1 LSNRTVPGQAPAAK
15 SVPLPRQQE
24 QQQHVQHSSSST
36 TSSNSLPQRKLR
48 PSRMDFEAMFGQLEQ
63 WKAQHLSAHVP
74 RFCFDAPELGAWVR
88 YVRKQHKDGLLE
100 QWKVER

>member
-1 LSNRTVPGQAPAAK
+1 VPGQSSAFK
-15 SVPLPRQQE
+15 HVLLPDQQE
-24 QQQHVQHSSSST
+24 QKQSSSSSIPSS
-36 TSSNSLPQRKLR
+36 TSSSNNLPQRKLR
-48 PSRMDFEAMFGQLEQ
+48 PSRMDFELMFGQLVQ